1 MEDKKNTVLLTVI
14 AIVTLLLC
22 VIGATFAY
30 FQAQGGIG
38 VNANVN
44 VTTNTTDNLS
54 FFVGNPISFS
64 INQENFGP
72 GDGNQSGETYARATL
87 TANNATNNATANYYI
102 YLDIQNNDFVYTT
115 EDNQAEMLLKITNP
129 EGSEVTTLDGYN
141 YVTSGSV
148 SGFDIT
154 TSTGLI
160 TIADNYEIVSTG
172 TVTQEWKI
180 EIIFVNLDSDQ
191 NENTG
196 KSFSAELI
204 IQKEPMESEELAY
217 HETCTPGT
225 MACDIARLY
234 TEDGVNDLY
243 HHDGSGTYGA
253 QEAVD
258 NSYRYA
264 GANPN
269 NYVCFGSDE
278 ETCPAD
284 NLYRIIGV
292 FGNQVKLIK
301 SDYAG
306 QSVLGTAQHGSTTP
320 NATYYKGS
328 LSSIPY
334 YYWSGSS
341 SNSSNT
347 WSSSTLNTS
356 ILNGTY
362 LNTLGSKWSS
372 LIATTNWKV
381 GGITTDQRSTP
392 PKSVYNYEVGSSS
405 SSTTYSAKVGLM
417 YISDYGFAAS
427 PANWNTSL
435 YDYDNA
441 TNRDNNWMFMGAY
454 EWTISRT
461 SDTSNAFLVFS
472 TGNVSYSYVNYSHY
486 GVRPSFYLESSVVL
500 SGGSGTSADPYRV
513 P

>member
-1 MEDKKNTVLLTVI
+1 MIKLKPRTRIILLSVISILIVVTIVLGITYSFMQANIDSSEITEVSLSSCAKISLSDSGVSIDLNNT
-14 AIVTLLLC
+14 
-22 VIGATFAY
+22 
-30 FQAQGGIG
+30 
-38 VNANVN
+38 
-44 VTTNTTDNLS
+44 
-54 FFVGNPISFS
+54 NPISKNRALQTTPYTFTVTS
-64 INQENFGP
+64 DCESYVGFNM
-72 GDGNQSGETYARATL
+72 YLATL
-87 TANNATNNATANYYI
+87 NTNTLVDSSIHYIITKNGSKDILVEGILSEATNALSEFTSDDQNQLNIGINGTFGTIYKLYNDSIPLQGEVSYDLYLYVDSDVTDASTMGKTFNAGIAVKSYDREADPTTLADYI
-102 YLDIQNNDFVYTT
+102 MNEVYTGT
-115 EDNQAEMLLKITNP
+115 DGDN
-129 EGSEVTTLDGYN
+129 
-141 YVTSGSV
+141 
-148 SGFDIT
+148 
-154 TSTGLI
+154 GL
-160 TIADNYEIVSTG
+160 Y
-172 TVTQEWKI
+172 
-180 EIIFVNLDSDQ
+180 L
-191 NENTG
+191 
-196 KSFSAELI
+196 
-204 IQKEPMESEELAY
+204 
-217 HETCTPGT
+217 
-225 MACDIARLY
+225 
-234 TEDGVNDLY
+234 
-243 HHDGSGTYGA
+243 HDGSGTYGA

-405 SSTTYSAKVGLM
+405 NSTTYSAKVGLM

-435 YDYDNA
+435 YDYNNA
-441 TNRDNNWMFMGAY
+441 TNRDNNWMFMGDY

-472 TGNVSYSYVNYSHY
+472 IGNVSYSYVNYSHY

-500 SGGSGTSADPYRV
+500 SGGSGTSADPYRIA
-513 P
+513 